1 MGVMGGKI
9 NTGKINKSHPGK
21 NAEKEKSYTTR
32 KTNFDF
38 ENSDLENY
46 KSENSNIYLEIQS
59 IILAL
64 GNEIVEYLN
73 KNKIENKIVQL
84 EISL

>member
-1 MGVMGGKI
+1 MQNLTPPKI
-9 NTGKINKSHPGK
+9 VLRGRQKPLDKSKI
-21 NAEKEKSYTTR
+21 TTR